1 MKPLKILLLSAVCI
15 AIVLS
20 PFALEGKDKPRE
32 KVYIPP
38 QVKKVMEEAVKKGVV
53 RNDISFSIVKNL
65 FLPAQDQSFL
75 ILIFKA
81 KNKDLMP
88 LPFSEKERK
97 KGIDFSKIT
106 SSKFNI
112 FLWFYKLEGESP
124 TPFKEQYVPVEL
136 NWESGVK
143 PDDISTF
150 TVCTILPGG
159 KYLLSMAITSL
170 DLKIIG
176 VVNYNFTLSV
186 ASEFTENLALSPVFF
201 IKSLKELPTPEIPP
215 VVHKDYFVYSSL
227 QLEPKLENVFSVG
240 EAPDIFYFIY
250 GCSANPAEPTKFNIE
265 VVYNVKKGDENV
277 IKFAPSVFEI
287 PFISHQIPLQKEGG
301 VNLEPGKYR
310 LEIRIKDKISEKEL
324 VEYVDFEIV

>member
-1 MKPLKILLLSAVCI
+1 MKFLKALLFSVLCI

-20 PFALEGKDKPRE
+20 AFTLEGKDKPKE

-38 QVKKVMEEAVKKGVV
+38 QVKKVMEETVKKGIV
-53 RNDISFSIVKNL
+53 RSDISFSIVKSL
-65 FLPAQDQSFL
+65 FLPVQDQNFL

-81 KNKDLMP
+81 KNKDLML

-97 KGIDFSKIT
+97 KGVDFSKIT

-112 FLWFYKLEGESP
+112 FFWFYKLEGESP
-124 TPFKEQYVPVEL
+124 APFKEQYVPVEL

-143 PDDISTF
+143 PDDVSTY
-150 TVCTILPGG
+150 TVCTILPEG

-176 VVNYNFTLSV
+176 IVNYNFTLP
-186 ASEFTENLALSPVFF
+186 APLEFKEELALSPVFF

-240 EAPDIFYFIY
+240 ENPDIFYFIY
-250 GCSANPAEPTKFNIE
+250 GCSLNPNDPTKFSIE
-265 VVYNVKKGDENV
+265 VTYNVKKGDEDV
-277 IKFAPSVFEI
+277 IKFAPYVFDL
-287 PFISHQIPLQKEGG
+287 PFISHQIPLQKEDG

>member
-1 MKPLKILLLSAVCI
+1 MKLLKAFLISAFFVAIALS
-15 AIVLS
+15 S
-20 PFALEGKDKPRE
+20 FTLEGKDKPKE

-38 QVKKVMEEAVKKGVV
+38 QVKKVMEETVKKGVV

-65 FLPAQDQSFL
+65 YLPAQDQNFL

-81 KNKDLMP
+81 KNKDLML

-97 KGIDFSKIT
+97 KGVDFSKIT

-112 FLWFYKLEGESP
+112 FFWFYKLEGESP

-143 PDDISTF
+143 PDDLSTY

-170 DLKIIG
+170 DLKLIG
-176 VVNYNFTLSV
+176 VVNYNLTLP
-186 ASEFTENLALSPVFF
+186 APLEFKEKLALSPVFF
-201 IKSLKELPTPEIPP
+201 IKSFKELQTPEIPP
-215 VVHKDYFVYSSL
+215 VVHRDYFIYSSL
-227 QLEPKLENVFSVG
+227 QLEPKIENVFSVG
-240 EAPDIFYFIY
+240 ESPDIFYFIY
-250 GCSANPAEPTKFNIE
+250 GCSLNPNEPTKFSIE
-265 VVYNVKKGDENV
+265 VTYNIKRGDENV
-277 IKFAPSVFEI
+277 IKFAPYTFDL

-301 VNLEPGKYR
+301 ANLEPGKYK
-310 LEIRIKDKISEKEL
+310 LEIRVKDKISEKEL